1 MGCASSVNVQIEENK
16 DNRKIISNGKE
27 VGNIKKT
34 DNGKDNN
41 NNNDKIEER
50 SEENHDEDED
60 YLEMPSI
67 KKTNNENSQSKT
79 IVNMNLD
86 NKPNIHN
93 IKITDNI
100 FNNKS
105 TNYKYLK
112 DNKINLIKSNP
123 IINANTNPNNPNNN
137 NNQVK
142 NSHSKFIPLKHPLDM
157 SSENK
162 GSELRYLKISM
173 EKENENGK
181 KKNNNDIY
189 GVNNS
194 IEERINNYHGNINN
208 NRDNDD
214 EDGVNMG
221 NYGDGDN
228 DDMCNFGQSMDFD
241 KIKANKNNE
250 NNNNNDNICVIF
262 EMQSTG
268 TKYNINVNKNVKLIE
283 LIELFKKKIQLS
295 PYEKPEFVY
304 NSSFLIDFEKSIA
317 DYKIGDNSK
326 INVFI

>member
-1 MGCASSVNVQIEENK
+1 
-16 DNRKIISNGKE
+16 
-27 VGNIKKT
+27 
-34 DNGKDNN
+34 
-41 NNNDKIEER
+41 
-50 SEENHDEDED
+50 
-60 YLEMPSI
+60 
-67 KKTNNENSQSKT
+67 
-79 IVNMNLD
+79 MNLD

-241 KIKANKNNE
+241 KIKADKNNE
-250 NNNNNDNICVIF
+250 NNKNDICVIF
-262 EMQSTG
+262 EIQSTG
-268 TKYNINVNKNVKLIE
+268 VKYNINVNQNVKLIE
-283 LIELFKKKIQLS
+283 LIELFKKKIKLS
-295 PYEKPEFVY
+295 PFEKPEFVFD
-304 NSSFLIDFEKSIA
+304 STFLIDFEKSIS
-317 DYKIGDNSK
+317 DYKIKNNSK